1 MKSIAG
7 LFALALSLW
16 GLACAGY
23 YLGQDRL
30 IFLGAPP
37 VAPDAPARDVR
48 FEVDGA
54 SLAGWLINPEAA
66 VNVVYFGGNAEAI
79 AAHAQRFAS
88 IADARTL
95 LVDYRGYGRS
105 TGAPSERAL
114 VDDAVRYVPALTDP
128 DKPLL
133 LVGRSLGSGVA
144 ALAAAQLGSR
154 VDALLLVSPFCS
166 FRNVVARHAPA
177 WLPASILLEHPFDVA
192 SVAAGL
198 PRRLRVVIA
207 GDDDII
213 VPGESRCLTD
223 RLGLSPDLVIEL
235 PGRGH
240 NDVFDGVWPA
250 LRAAIASAA
259 AGAPPHRAPRAVPSR
274 SPASSRG

>member
-1 MKSIAG
+1 MKSVAG
-7 LFALALSLW
+7 LFALALALW
-16 GLACAGY
+16 GFACAGY

-144 ALAAAQLGSR
+144 ALAAARLGSR

-213 VPGESRCLTD
+213 APGESRCLAD

-240 NDVFDGVWPA
+240 NDVFDGVWPE
-250 LRAAIASAA
+250 LRAAIASVA
-259 AGAPPHRAPRAVPSR
+259 AGAPPHRAPRAVPSP